1 MAVVFYAPTETLD
14 DMAPTN
20 IFFILH
26 NFSLPAT
33 RTSITS
39 HRLDI
44 ETVEPRKKAAIMDV
58 MGSTNSVIDFCYCQ
72 CKKSKELDEG
82 P

>member
-33 RTSITS
+33 RTNITS

-44 ETVEPRKKAAIMDV
+44 ETVEPRKKKTAIMDV
-58 MGSTNSVIDFCYCQ
+58 KGSTNSVIARFP
-72 CKKSKELDEG
+72 LL
-82 P
+82 PM